1 MSRSQTPH
9 QVPFPGYQ
17 GPANGTPQ
25 FTHHPTP
32 YQHLQQ
38 GTSAS
43 ATQSPVIPD
52 YDQHGRMQTASPS
65 PFSPA
70 GHVGPQISPTQS
82 DHGSRV
88 NTPQTFI
95 PGQPFPQG
103 MAPQFSPSPA
113 MTSAAVPAAVQ
124 AQFNSVPAA
133 FSPQAIAA
141 QQQQRIF
148 QQLQLQNQARQ
159 MAANNPGLAGR
170 PGSGGMNP
178 MANPQMAAMRAQH
191 HQQPQHM
198 VKPNSPEALIRTIQK
213 FMMNRNLP
221 FEPNPIVS
229 GRPINLVQ
237 LYAAVTRQG
246 GSKKVTAS
254 NMWPIIAQHLQFP
267 PMHFP
272 MAAQEIRNH
281 YHQNLAAYE
290 LAVQQKQMAEQMQQ
304 SSPQRQ
310 PNEMSFQPSPAKPG
324 IPGYDQAP
332 QFVPS
337 PQPVVTMQNNSQP
350 NMTNGFMTQ
359 QIKAQAKQPLQHP
372 SPHSHPLPHQHP
384 TPHQPQP
391 QSQSQPPQSSQLP
404 QAHLQAH
411 PHQQSQQSQSQQP
424 PQQQQQQQPQ
434 HQQQHHLLHQHTQQ
448 QQRLLHHQQGSHQ
461 KSNLRSSSQSSISTA
476 HDPVG
481 QDTVST
487 QPGKAPATAPPG
499 KLSASVEP
507 PSDKSFQHIEDL
519 FKPIVLPPSNLH
531 GPVVVDEVFQ
541 LGEDIARLKPNV
553 PTFAELGVIDI
564 HALTMSIKSGI
575 HAEMRMA
582 LDTLTT
588 ISCEPAIQ
596 LSLDNCD
603 DLVETL
609 VECAEDQVELLAENA
624 AEVSDVMLLSSYEE
638 VMRGCRL
645 ELTSLVD
652 VPEFGNLDYELDRAV
667 DRLICITTIL
677 RNFSFAETNFGILS
691 MPCVVKFLSTV
702 IQYLGTRNMLLRNH
716 QNTLDF
722 MKDALIYLSNL
733 AHTIQLP
740 GKEEALCLLHFLL
753 AFAPSPLA
761 TIHSGRVMF
770 TAYNP
775 AIHKYTPAAIDSLAK
790 LLARDEPNRMFYK
803 AIFTGDNTSGTQHEL
818 LTRTFGLAICCI
830 PDQPRKPFIIADARK
845 VSLMQGL
852 LAGDI
857 LAGLADCTLAR
868 LWLESAD
875 KFSHHLLRLSYIL
888 SSERTP
894 PANQRQ
900 SHSARGQADAD
911 AHAYGSIINRG
922 LTILRRLAEKSK
934 QTDATSNLRVPSGVF
949 LRKENL
955 LYALLAPNIDA
966 GVVRQLV
973 TYAGLGT

>member
-1 MSRSQTPH
+1 M
-9 QVPFPGYQ
+9 
-17 GPANGTPQ
+17 
-25 FTHHPTP
+25 
-32 YQHLQQ
+32 
-38 GTSAS
+38 
-43 ATQSPVIPD
+43 
-52 YDQHGRMQTASPS
+52 
-65 PFSPA
+65 
-70 GHVGPQISPTQS
+70 
-82 DHGSRV
+82 
-88 NTPQTFI
+88 
-95 PGQPFPQG
+95 
-103 MAPQFSPSPA
+103 
-113 MTSAAVPAAVQ
+113 
-124 AQFNSVPAA
+124 
-133 FSPQAIAA
+133 
-141 QQQQRIF
+141 
-148 QQLQLQNQARQ
+148 
-159 MAANNPGLAGR
+159 
-170 PGSGGMNP
+170 
-178 MANPQMAAMRAQH
+178 
-191 HQQPQHM
+191 
-198 VKPNSPEALIRTIQK
+198 
-213 FMMNRNLP
+213 
-221 FEPNPIVS
+221 
-229 GRPINLVQ
+229 
-237 LYAAVTRQG
+237 
-246 GSKKVTAS
+246 
-254 NMWPIIAQHLQFP
+254 
-267 PMHFP
+267 
-272 MAAQEIRNH
+272 
-281 YHQNLAAYE
+281 
-290 LAVQQKQMAEQMQQ
+290 
-304 SSPQRQ
+304 
-310 PNEMSFQPSPAKPG
+310 
-324 IPGYDQAP
+324 
-332 QFVPS
+332 
-337 PQPVVTMQNNSQP
+337 
-350 NMTNGFMTQ
+350 
-359 QIKAQAKQPLQHP
+359 
-372 SPHSHPLPHQHP
+372 
-384 TPHQPQP
+384 
-391 QSQSQPPQSSQLP
+391 
-404 QAHLQAH
+404 
-411 PHQQSQQSQSQQP
+411 
-424 PQQQQQQQPQ
+424 
-434 HQQQHHLLHQHTQQ
+434 
-448 QQRLLHHQQGSHQ
+448 
-461 KSNLRSSSQSSISTA
+461 
-476 HDPVG
+476 
-481 QDTVST
+481 VST
-487 QPGKAPATAPPG
+487 QPGKAPATAPSG

-761 TIHSGRVMF
+761 TTHSGRVMF